1 MPGIFVHRR
10 DTHYADEPEQ
20 RYQFPKSYLSR
31 ASQFA
36 GDWAVYYEPVKAGG
50 RGYYAVARVERIVP
64 DPTDRDMYLAL
75 IEPGSYLD
83 FATPVPFRN
92 AGGLIEQGLL
102 NEAGAIS
109 GRAQAAVRPLSARD
123 FAAIIN
129 RGLGD
134 EDVLP
139 RDVLP
144 DALLP
149 GVAEERTPFVFE
161 QERVRVESPT
171 SRVVR
176 DRVFRS
182 GVIAAYDARCAITGL
197 KFINGGGRA
206 EVEAAHIRPV
216 EYQGP
221 DSINNGLA
229 LSGTA
234 HWMFDRGLIG
244 LGDDLSILV
253 SRHVND
259 VESVER
265 ILPPSRR
272 ALSPNDPALAPH
284 PRFLAWHRERVFKGL

>member
-10 DTHYADEPEQ
+10 DTHYADKPEQ

-31 ASQFA
+31 AAQFA

-64 DPTDRDMYLAL
+64 DPTARDMYLAL

-83 FATPVPFRN
+83 FATPVPRRVD
-92 AGGLIEQGLL
+92 GELIERDVQ
-102 NEAGAIS
+102 N
-109 GRAQAAVRPLSARD
+109 AQWAVRPLSPRD

-134 EDVLP
+134 EAVLP
-139 RDVLP
+139 RDVIP
-144 DALLP
+144 DAPPP
-149 GVAEERTPFVFE
+149 GVAEERAPFVFE
-161 QERVRVESPT
+161 QEWVRVESLT

-206 EVEAAHIRPV
+206 EVEAA
-216 EYQGP
+216 
-221 DSINNGLA
+221 
-229 LSGTA
+229 
-234 HWMFDRGLIG
+234 
-244 LGDDLSILV
+244 LV
-253 SRHVND
+253 
-259 VESVER
+259 
-265 ILPPSRR
+265 
-272 ALSPNDPALAPH
+272 PH
-284 PRFLAWHRERVFKGL
+284 PRFLAWHREWVFKGL